1 MTMPG
6 YIDVTEL
13 DARALIRAAYAA
25 SAPFGFG
32 ILHAIGAELDDE
44 TLDITLSHMREVE
57 SGAFTLEYVHGRNVK
72 LYVSQHNGRRY
83 VNLDWPDHGA
93 DAMVRMLGWLGLPD
107 LDARVAKAQ
116 AELDEAA
123 IADAVQS

>member
-13 DARALIRAAYAA
+13 DARELIRAAYAA
-25 SAPFGFG
+25 SVPSSGSG
-32 ILHAIGAELDDE
+32 LDEIDDE
-44 TLDITLSHMREVE
+44 GVELTLSHMREVE

-93 DAMVRMLGWLGLPD
+93 DAMVRMLRWLGLPD
-107 LDARVAKAQ
+107 LDARVAQAQ
-116 AELDEAA
+116 AELDEAGA
-123 IADAVQS
+123 P